1 MDQQFAGLEQIA
13 QEEIDVGM
21 LQTYL
26 QQLPDKAPAVRHP
39 GAAGAGGL
47 FHRCAGDQAGA
58 RDRPPFFKA
67 GQCGYR
73 CFAVSGFFYQD
84 CAVYPASVHDRF
96 RFGLDATSVVALLGS
111 AGVAIGLAIQGSL
124 SNFAGGVLI
133 LLLKPFRVDDYIK
146 VDNDGHE
153 GTVKE
158 IQLFYTKLSTPN
170 NHVVIIPNGT
180 LSNSSILNMSTL
192 TERRMDILVGISYDA
207 DIRQAR
213 EVIMKVLEEDESVLA
228 TKDRRVFVDTLADS
242 GVNLNVRCWADN
254 ETYWECKWR
263 ITEKIKY
270 ALDEAGISI
279 PYPQLDVHIAPPGG
293 WCRKIIFKKLF
304 IFFLQKGQE
313 ISIIVLVAGTCWNS
327 AVGSATDS

>member
-1 MDQQFAGLEQIA
+1 MGMEKQAAGLEQIA
-13 QEEIDVGM
+13 QEEIDVG
-21 LQTYL
+21 LIQTYV
-26 QQLPDKAPAVRHP
+26 QQLPDKALRFGIRVLLALVVFFIGVQVIKLVR
-39 GAAGAGGL
+39 GIVRRSLKRGNADIGVSQFLDSFIKTVLYILLL
-47 FHRCAGDQAGA
+47 FMIA
-58 RDRPPFFKA
+58 
-67 GQCGYR
+67 
-73 CFAVSGFFYQD
+73 SG
-84 CAVYPASVHDRF
+84 
-96 RFGLDATSVVALLGS
+96 FGLDATSVVALLGS

-228 TKDRRVFVDTLADS
+228 TKDRREFVDTLADS

-279 PYPQLDVHIAPPGG
+279 PYPQLDVHIAPPGE
-293 WCRKIIFKKLF
+293 C
-304 IFFLQKGQE
+304 
-313 ISIIVLVAGTCWNS
+313 AGK
-327 AVGSATDS
+327 

>member
-1 MDQQFAGLEQIA
+1 MGMEKQAAGLEQIA
-13 QEEIDVGM
+13 QEEIDVG
-21 LQTYL
+21 LIQTYV
-26 QQLPDKAPAVRHP
+26 QQLPDKALRFGIRVLLALVVFFIGVQVIKLVR
-39 GAAGAGGL
+39 GIVRRSLKRGNADIGVSQFLDSFIKTVLYILLL
-47 FHRCAGDQAGA
+47 FMIA
-58 RDRPPFFKA
+58 
-67 GQCGYR
+67 
-73 CFAVSGFFYQD
+73 SG
-84 CAVYPASVHDRF
+84 
-96 RFGLDATSVVALLGS
+96 FGLDDTSVVALLGS

-279 PYPQLDVHIAPPGG
+279 PYPQLDVHIAPPGE
-293 WCRKIIFKKLF
+293 C
-304 IFFLQKGQE
+304 
-313 ISIIVLVAGTCWNS
+313 AGK
-327 AVGSATDS
+327 

>member
-1 MDQQFAGLEQIA
+1 MGMEKQAAGLEQIA
-13 QEEIDVGM
+13 QEEIDVG
-21 LQTYL
+21 LIQTYV
-26 QQLPDKAPAVRHP
+26 QQLPDKALRFGIRVLLALVVFFIGVQVIKLVR
-39 GAAGAGGL
+39 GIVRRSLKRGNADIGVSQFLDSFIKTVLYILLL
-47 FHRCAGDQAGA
+47 FMIA
-58 RDRPPFFKA
+58 
-67 GQCGYR
+67 
-73 CFAVSGFFYQD
+73 SG
-84 CAVYPASVHDRF
+84 
-96 RFGLDATSVVALLGS
+96 FGLDATSVVALLGS

-270 ALDEAGISI
+270 ALDEAGIVI
-279 PYPQLDVHIAPPGG
+279 PYPQLDVHIAPPGE
-293 WCRKIIFKKLF
+293 C
-304 IFFLQKGQE
+304 
-313 ISIIVLVAGTCWNS
+313 AGK
-327 AVGSATDS
+327 

>member
-1 MDQQFAGLEQIA
+1 MGMEKQAGLEQIA
-13 QEEIDVGM
+13 QEEIDVG
-21 LQTYL
+21 LIQTYV
-26 QQLPDKAPAVRHP
+26 QQLPDKALRFGIRVLLALVVFFIGVQVIKLVR
-39 GAAGAGGL
+39 GIVRRSLKRGNADIGVSQFLDSFIKTVLYILLL
-47 FHRCAGDQAGA
+47 FMIA
-58 RDRPPFFKA
+58 
-67 GQCGYR
+67 
-73 CFAVSGFFYQD
+73 SG
-84 CAVYPASVHDRF
+84 
-96 RFGLDATSVVALLGS
+96 FGLDATSVVALLGS

-279 PYPQLDVHIAPPGG
+279 PYPQLDVHIAPPGDG
-293 WCRKIIFKKLF
+293 
-304 IFFLQKGQE
+304 
-313 ISIIVLVAGTCWNS
+313 AGK
-327 AVGSATDS
+327 

>member
-1 MDQQFAGLEQIA
+1 MGMEKQAAGLEQIA
-13 QEEIDVGM
+13 QEEIDVG
-21 LQTYL
+21 LIQTYV
-26 QQLPDKAPAVRHP
+26 QQLPDKALRFGIRVLLALVVFFIGVQVIKLVR
-39 GAAGAGGL
+39 GIVRRSLKRGNADIGVSQFLDSFIKTVLYILLL
-47 FHRCAGDQAGA
+47 FMIA
-58 RDRPPFFKA
+58 
-67 GQCGYR
+67 
-73 CFAVSGFFYQD
+73 SG
-84 CAVYPASVHDRF
+84 
-96 RFGLDATSVVALLGS
+96 FGLDATSVVALLGS

-270 ALDEAGISI
+270 ALV
-279 PYPQLDVHIAPPGG
+279 Y
-293 WCRKIIFKKLF
+293 
-304 IFFLQKGQE
+304 
-313 ISIIVLVAGTCWNS
+313 
-327 AVGSATDS
+327 